1 MEEDETIKPVD
12 EAPVPELLD
21 TEMAFSTQEDKV
33 GRCRSVDTFTKL
45 GQIGEGTY
53 GIVYRAVDTQNGS
66 IVALKKI
73 RLDRE
78 KDGVPVTSLR
88 EIKLLKS
95 IRHPHIVQLK
105 EVVVGHNV
113 DSVYLVYEY
122 CEHDLAGLFEMR
134 GAPFTEA
141 DIKCLM
147 VQLLSAISY
156 LHDNWIIHRDL
167 KVSNLLYNNHG
178 YLKLADFGL
187 ARFFDDPIKP
197 YSPKVV
203 TLWYRAPELLPWGR
217 ASTRRPSTCV
227 TFVLSL
233 LPLWF
238 LFYFPVTSFLLYT
251 THIRQPF
258 LLLGGGL
265 PQRQLRLRP
274 LIRECTWL
282 SPDAHRV
289 LAAYFGC
296 YPLRRTGA
304 SGFPPEAFRGIPSPT
319 GAVTFV
325 LSLLPLWAIGCIF
338 AEFILRAPLFPAR
351 NEIGVLD
358 KIAQLLG
365 SAHERIWPGY
375 NSLPQVAKLTLP
387 THPYNLI
394 QERFNGRISAQG
406 QNFLSRCLLYDP
418 RRRITARDALN
429 HPYFRDAPLPKPID
443 LMPTFPATVGEHRAE
458 LS

>member
-203 TLWYRAPELLPWGR
+203 TLWYRAPELLLG
-217 ASTRRPSTCV
+217 ASE
-227 TFVLSL
+227 
-233 LPLWF
+233 
-238 LFYFPVTSFLLYT
+238 YT
-251 THIRQPF
+251 T
-258 LLLGGGL
+258 
-265 PQRQLRLRP
+265 
-274 LIRECTWL
+274 
-282 SPDAHRV
+282 
-289 LAAYFGC
+289 
-296 YPLRRTGA
+296 
-304 SGFPPEAFRGIPSPT
+304 
-319 GAVTFV
+319 AVDM
-325 LSLLPLWAIGCIF
+325 WAIGCIF

-443 LMPTFPATVGEHRAE
+443 LMPTFPATVGEHRHKHHGADAPPAGP
-458 LS
+458 SRPGKQSRPAAPGGTKKARAGG